1 MREWLVTDRLG
12 GFAMGT
18 PEGFRRRKYHSFYAG
33 VAGRGEC
40 AYLADWDVLVED
52 RSIWP
57 HLFAPGVTAPEPC
70 ARFSSHPF
78 PKWTWNL
85 QNLEPSHGS
94 WGNGELSFELV
105 PRDRVGGM
113 ALRWRVKGLVARP
126 LRLRIRPF
134 FALRELH
141 GMGGFEWGHQV
152 LENGLTEISG
162 TNGREVFVRAP
173 AVAEF
178 HDLPIWYRQFQYPEE
193 WGRGYLDREDLFSA
207 GEWEVW
213 IPQGRA
219 GAAWVWEIADSAD
232 ALLADARARREL
244 ALPQTVAPI
253 EQFQLFDPPGVV
265 AGFPWF
271 GEWGRDTFVSLP
283 GIVAAS
289 PKSWDW
295 ARRVLARWGE
305 WICRVGMLP
314 NLIERDGS
322 NQWESADAGLWW
334 AHALAGLW
342 VDAIGHPDQ
351 AEGEKRA
358 RQLVEDF
365 EGTLAEL
372 LDSIASGRHLFL
384 TVNVGDTGEVLEVV
398 EPQTT
403 WMDARVE
410 DVPITPRTG
419 ALPEINALWFQA
431 RLLHQL
437 WNEEELVREVWEK
450 AALSALGCRE
460 DHRCNTVFLHS
471 IPLAP
476 SFVLQT
482 LGSRQGLAA
491 LQEDRNLL
499 KRRFRTPVGLR
510 TLDPADSQFR
520 IHCEGDQ
527 PSRDRAY
534 HQGPV
539 WAWLGGHDRMMET
552 RAVQAGLIE
561 EAELLEAPVSF
572 PIERQVPELFDAE
585 APWTARGAPA
595 QAWSL
600 ACQHEA
606 GSRADG
612 AIDRKVSQILSRRFQ
627 NRRERLGAREP
638 TA

>member
-18 PEGFRRRKYHSFYAG
+18 PEGVRRRKYHSLYAG
-33 VAGRGEC
+33 IAGRGESV
-40 AYLADWDVLVED
+40 YLADWEVLIEEQ
-52 RSIWP
+52 SIWP
-57 HLFAPGVTAPEPC
+57 HLFTPGVTAPEPC

-85 QNLEPSHGS
+85 STLQAT
-94 WGNGELSFELV
+94 WGNAELSFELV

-113 ALRWRVKGLVARP
+113 ALRWRVKGSVARP

-134 FALRELH
+134 FALRDLH
-141 GMGGFEWGHQV
+141 GMGGLEWEQKSHS
-152 LENGLTEISG
+152 NGLTEIQG
-162 TNGREVFVRAP
+162 TNGRSVFVKTP
-173 AVAEF
+173 IVAEF
-178 HDLPIWYRQFQYPEE
+178 REFPIWYRQFEYPEE
-193 WGRGYLDREDLFSA
+193 TKRGYLDREDIYSA

-219 GAAWVWEIADSAD
+219 GAAWIWEMADTAE
-232 ALLADARARREL
+232 ALLSDARARRDL
-244 ALPQTVAPI
+244 ALPQALAPI

-271 GEWGRDTFVSLP
+271 GEWGRDTFISLP

-314 NLIERDGS
+314 NVIERDGS
-322 NQWESADAGLWW
+322 HQWESADAGLWW

-342 VDAIGHPDQ
+342 VGALDSP
-351 AEGEKRA
+351 ERM
-358 RQLVEDF
+358 RQLERDF
-365 EGTLAEL
+365 EGTLGEL
-372 LDSIASGRHLFL
+372 IDSIASGRHLFL
-384 TVNVGDTGEVLEVV
+384 TVGDSEAGPVLEVV
-398 EPQTT
+398 ESQTT
-403 WMDARVE
+403 WMDAKVE
-410 DVPITPRTG
+410 DVPVTPRTG

-437 WNEEELVREVWEK
+437 WSQEEELELGEWERAAL
-450 AALSALGCRE
+450 AALSCRE
-460 DHRCNTVFLHS
+460 VNRCNTVFLHS

-476 SFVLQT
+476 SFFLRAHGVRPGHSSL
-482 LGSRQGLAA
+482 L
-491 LQEDRNLL
+491 EDRTLL
-499 KRRFRTPVGLR
+499 KQRFRTPVGLR
-510 TLDPADSQFR
+510 TLDPADPQYR

-534 HQGPV
+534 HQGAV
-539 WAWLGGHDRMMET
+539 WAWLGGHDRMMEA
-552 RAVQAGLIE
+552 RAVEAGLIDSPE
-561 EAELLEAPVSF
+561 IPEMPGGF

-585 APWTARGAPA
+585 SPWEARGAPA

-600 ACQHEA
+600 ACLHEA

-612 AIDRKVSQILSRRFQ
+612 AADRALSQIIIRRFES
-627 NRRERLGAREP
+627 RRERLGAREP